1 MPPLHS
7 LCLFYTPYASFIL
20 LILPLTSLSFL
31 YTPYPSFTLLMP
43 PLHSLCLLYTPYAS
57 FTLIMPPLHS
67 FSLLYTPHTSF
78 TLLIPLLQ
86 SLSLLYTLYASF
98 TFLIHPFHS
107 LCHFYTLYVSFTL
120 FMPPLHSLC
129 LLYTPYKSV
138 WKSNVSNELKTRLFI
153 ATVESVLLY
162 GCESWT
168 FTSALERSLDGCYTR
183 MLRAALNISWQ
194 SFVPNEELYG
204 TLPRISDK
212 VAWRRLGLAGH
223 CFRHKELLAGELV
236 LWEPTHGRRGRGRP
250 SATFIDTLKRDL
262 GTDDKLVLEVCMT
275 NQEDWR
281 ARRAARLRPP

>member
-1 MPPLHS
+1 MRRRQRLTCNVAPDP
-7 LCLFYTPYASFIL
+7 IL
-20 LILPLTSLSFL
+20 TNGGIALEEVEDFKYLGSWVNSSERDIKTRKALAWKALNS
-31 YTPYPSFTLLMP
+31 M
-43 PLHSLCLLYTPYAS
+43 
-57 FTLIMPPLHS
+57 
-67 FSLLYTPHTSF
+67 
-78 TLLIPLLQ
+78 
-86 SLSLLYTLYASF
+86 
-98 TFLIHPFHS
+98 
-107 LCHFYTLYVSFTL
+107 
-120 FMPPLHSLC
+120 
-129 LLYTPYKSV
+129 KRV

-236 LWEPTHGRRGRGRP
+236 LWEPTHGRKGRGRP

-262 GTDDKLVLEVCMT
+262 GTDDKLELEVCMT

-281 ARRAARLRPP
+281 ARRAARLRPPWLIDWLISISNLH

>member
-1 MPPLHS
+1 M
-7 LCLFYTPYASFIL
+7 TM
-20 LILPLTSLSFL
+20 TSAL
-31 YTPYPSFTLLMP
+31 
-43 PLHSLCLLYTPYAS
+43 
-57 FTLIMPPLHS
+57 
-67 FSLLYTPHTSF
+67 
-78 TLLIPLLQ
+78 
-86 SLSLLYTLYASF
+86 
-98 TFLIHPFHS
+98 
-107 LCHFYTLYVSFTL
+107 
-120 FMPPLHSLC
+120 
-129 LLYTPYKSV
+129 
-138 WKSNVSNELKTRLFI
+138 
-153 ATVESVLLY
+153 VLLY

-262 GTDDKLVLEVCMT
+262 GTDDKLELEVCMT

-281 ARRAARLRPP
+281 ARRAARLRPPWLIDWLTPCEWRWQVLCVKARRVNDDDKCFVLRHTVWMTMTSALC

>member
-1 MPPLHS
+1 M
-7 LCLFYTPYASFIL
+7 
-20 LILPLTSLSFL
+20 
-31 YTPYPSFTLLMP
+31 
-43 PLHSLCLLYTPYAS
+43 
-57 FTLIMPPLHS
+57 
-67 FSLLYTPHTSF
+67 
-78 TLLIPLLQ
+78 
-86 SLSLLYTLYASF
+86 
-98 TFLIHPFHS
+98 
-107 LCHFYTLYVSFTL
+107 
-120 FMPPLHSLC
+120 
-129 LLYTPYKSV
+129 KRV

-194 SFVPNEELYG
+194 SFVPIEELYG

-262 GTDDKLVLEVCMT
+262 GTDDKLKLEVCMT